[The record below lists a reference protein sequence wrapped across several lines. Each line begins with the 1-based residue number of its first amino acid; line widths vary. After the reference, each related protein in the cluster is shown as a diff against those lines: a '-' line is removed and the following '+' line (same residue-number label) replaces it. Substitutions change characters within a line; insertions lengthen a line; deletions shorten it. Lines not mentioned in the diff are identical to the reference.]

1 MEYRIL
7 DPVDVLFLRGNQ
19 LFGDPGSHGEALV
32 PPWPSVAAGA
42 LRSRMLV
49 DEGIDLARFAR
60 GEVNHP
66 ELGTPTEPGL
76 FAVTAFHL
84 AWRRGEA
91 WEVLVAPP
99 ADLVLFDRADG
110 TNAAPRVSRSRL
122 MQPLPLH
129 GSLQASSELPRLPVL
144 AQASDRDRPAG
155 GYWLSQWGWQR
166 YLTGEAPEPADLIHA
181 SQLWQLED
189 RVGIGLDG
197 ATGSVADGRLFT
209 AQAVAFR
216 TGVGLLVG
224 VQGARLPGEGLLRL
238 GGDGRAVQVL
248 PVDPA
253 LPRTDTEALL
263 RHRRCR
269 LVLTTPG
276 LFAEGWLPTGV
287 VRQGEDLFLDLHGV
301 RGRLV
306 AAAVARSGV
315 ISGWDLAT
323 RRPKP
328 AQRTVPTGSVY
339 WLEDLEATPEALDK
353 LVEQGL
359 WSEPCEDAS
368 RRAEGFNRLVLAPW
382 AGDRSSH

>member
-66 ELGTPTEPGL
+66 ELGTPTEPGS
-76 FAVTAFHL
+76 FAVAALHL
-84 AWRRGEA
+84 ARRGTEG

-99 ADLVLFDRADG
+99 ADLVLFEAGESRPSVA
-110 TNAAPRVSRSRL
+110 RSRL
-122 MQPLPLH
+122 MQPRALH
-129 GSLQASSELPRLPVL
+129 SGLQVSTELSRVPTL
-144 AQASDRDRPAG
+144 AQASERDKPASG
-155 GYWLSQWGWQR
+155 FWLTASGWAR
-166 YLTGEAPEPADLIHA
+166 YLAGEAPEAADLIHA

-209 AQAVAFR
+209 AQAVAFQE
-216 TGVGLLVG
+216 GVGLLVG
-224 VQGARLPGEGLLRL
+224 VQGARPPREGLLRL

-287 VRQGEDLFLDLHGV
+287 VRQGENLFLDLHGV

-315 ISGWDLAT
+315 ISGWDLAA